1 MVKEK
6 LLLHLQ
12 KHHAVDRPV
21 ADKITA
27 CDLLCEVDLFG
38 LILLSETARVQ
49 DA

>member
-12 KHHAVDRPV
+12 KHRAVDRPI